1 MITIT
6 VDVLGRY
13 FYSLFTEA
21 STEQAEVKWPAGI
34 WHSLSASAVLVVIKP
49 LKRVTDKYDDKGGDV
64 GKHGCTLFFFV
75 MTVIR
80 GHSVHINSFNFCD
93 KGGKWG
99 IDSLSQFIKVIAE
112 WVVESGLETS

>member
-1 MITIT
+1 M
-6 VDVLGRY
+6 
-13 FYSLFTEA
+13 
-21 STEQAEVKWPAGI
+21 
-34 WHSLSASAVLVVIKP
+34 HS
-49 LKRVTDKYDDKGGDV
+49 
-64 GKHGCTLFFFV
+64 FFFV

-93 KGGKWG
+93 KGGERG